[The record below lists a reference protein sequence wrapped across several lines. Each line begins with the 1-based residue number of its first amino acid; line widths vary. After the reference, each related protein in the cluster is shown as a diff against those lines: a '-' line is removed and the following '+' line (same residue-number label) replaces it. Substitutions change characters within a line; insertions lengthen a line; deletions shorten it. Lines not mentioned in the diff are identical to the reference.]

1 MLTRL
6 ASIYFLATL
15 LGKKKQST
23 SVTIIGEIGDA
34 SKVDPLNAINV
45 TYEDLSEEQRQKFEA
60 DLKRQNE
67 EIRAKMLACY
77 GRTRHGV
84 IEKEK
89 FVMPG
94 TQSSSRQCKFC
105 PSRSIQHVII

>member
-6 ASIYFLATL
+6 ASTYFLATPV
-15 LGKKKQST
+15 GKKKQST
-23 SVTIIGEIGDA
+23 LVTMTGEIGDD

-45 TYEDLSEEQRQKFEA
+45 TYEDLFEEQRQKFKA
-60 DLKRQNE
+60 NLKWQNK

-77 GRTRHGV
+77 GKTRQGV

-94 TQSSSRQCKFC
+94 TQSATPPAPQIDLHK
-105 PSRSIQHVII
+105 